1 MTTLGGGVVYVD
13 HGVNHQAFGD
23 LTKTFHN
30 HTFIGGFSFNHYQKQ
45 ENSAGGGNQG
55 SFAFTSDSQYA
66 NVTAVQP
73 NYTGVTEVQ
82 AFANFLTGNVNN
94 GFSQSSRNVQVN
106 VQSDLYEGFF
116 EDDWKA
122 MPRLTL
128 NLGVRYSYF
137 GQPFDANNDLSNFD
151 PTTYSASK
159 APTISSSGLICFTGP
174 CSQAGSS
181 AGLST
186 SPNPT
191 ADYVG
196 PNYIN
201 GLIFG
206 TPSSANNSQASPWGN
221 KVGQADKYNI
231 APRVGFAYDLFG
243 DGKTAVRGGYG
254 WAYDQAE
261 VSYYETTIFD
271 NPPAVASY
279 SQTNAVLDDPTGGA
293 TASTPST
300 TPGRLQAL
308 PLSYHT
314 PYIQQYSLD
323 VQQQITPSFMFD
335 LGYFGTHGTHLLG
348 ILEENQPLPGSWMGK
363 VNPTT
368 ASSGCVYP
376 GTTTPA
382 FLNSTCDRVLN
393 QIKPYLGYF
402 AIDTMRSVF
411 NSNYNS
417 MQVKVTKR
425 FAGKTYIDA
434 NYTWSRDLTNA
445 QADYSGVIQN
455 IYNINGDYG
464 RAAVDRTNVLNID
477 GVFEEPFFRDQQDL
491 KGRALGGW
499 ELSAIYSVNSGL
511 PLTISAS
518 GGSLINYN
526 LPGGANGAY
535 NNSPNGGYET
545 DNAGLSVLGNTNA
558 GLRPNQIGDPNNG
571 QGVKIHNKAYES
583 SSAPWF
589 YTGAFAAPA
598 PDSPVPGTAKRG
610 TIIGPGFNRLD
621 LGVFRNF
628 RIVERLNFQF
638 RAEAFNAVNHTNV
651 NTIGTTAT
659 SSTFGQVTGYRDARI
674 LQFAGKFTF

>member
-1 MTTLGGGVVYVD
+1 
-13 HGVNHQAFGD
+13 
-23 LTKTFHN
+23 
-30 HTFIGGFSFNHYQKQ
+30 
-45 ENSAGGGNQG
+45 
-55 SFAFTSDSQYA
+55 
-66 NVTAVQP
+66 
-73 NYTGVTEVQ
+73 
-82 AFANFLTGNVNN
+82 
-94 GFSQSSRNVQVN
+94 
-106 VQSDLYEGFF
+106 
-116 EDDWKA
+116 
-122 MPRLTL
+122 
-128 NLGVRYSYF
+128 
-137 GQPFDANNDLSNFD
+137 
-151 PTTYSASK
+151 
-159 APTISSSGLICFTGP
+159 
-174 CSQAGSS
+174 
-181 AGLST
+181 
-186 SPNPT
+186 
-191 ADYVG
+191 
-196 PNYIN
+196 
-201 GLIFG
+201 
-206 TPSSANNSQASPWGN
+206 
-221 KVGQADKYNI
+221 
-231 APRVGFAYDLFG
+231 
-243 DGKTAVRGGYG
+243 
-254 WAYDQAE
+254 
-261 VSYYETTIFD
+261 
-271 NPPAVASY
+271 
-279 SQTNAVLDDPTGGA
+279 
-293 TASTPST
+293 
-300 TPGRLQAL
+300 
-308 PLSYHT
+308 
-314 PYIQQYSLD
+314 
-323 VQQQITPSFMFD
+323 
-335 LGYFGTHGTHLLG
+335 
-348 ILEENQPLPGSWMGK
+348 
-363 VNPTT
+363 
-368 ASSGCVYP
+368 
-376 GTTTPA
+376 
-382 FLNSTCDRVLN
+382 
-393 QIKPYLGYF
+393 
-402 AIDTMRSVF
+402 
-411 NSNYNS
+411 